1 MSKYGKLSRARR
13 KRISVRKSESVKE
26 NKETNTSTLIG
37 FYLYQPSMLLPN
49 FQDHVNGVLQVRVPA
64 RYLTYEN
71 PKVKKRA
78 AWGTGIYTD
87 DSDIVTSNNKH
98 INSLILS
105 CSFLL
110 FHIVAIHSG
119 KFIPDHHDPEL
130 ESNDPFLLA
139 VSGKTVD
146 LIRAATKK
154 HALSPKTY
162 LKSRRDDTVPDHDI
176 KVTLRVLPKLQHY
189 TSTIQHRIK
198 SRPWG
203 GNHDG
208 ISLFVEKVE
217 QLEVRQI

>member
-1 MSKYGKLSRARR
+1 M
-13 KRISVRKSESVKE
+13 
-26 NKETNTSTLIG
+26 
-37 FYLYQPSMLLPN
+37 
-49 FQDHVNGVLQVRVPA
+49 NGVIQVRVPA

-78 AWGTGIYTD
+78 IWGTGIYTD
-87 DSDIVTSNNKH
+87 DSDIVTSKQQTQA
-98 INSLILS
+98 LS
-105 CSFLL
+105 DTHALFSFSPV
-110 FHIVAIHSG
+110 VAIHSG

-217 QLEVRQI
+217 RLEVRHKVQMKRLLG